1 MNLLHDILDQ
11 EQRRDREG
19 SALLMVI
26 IVILIITTISTVSL
40 SNSMAQLKL
49 SRQQTYMEQ
58 AHFAAEAG
66 VEEAARM
73 IGATAYMGASDT
85 TFSITLDS
93 GATASVTITPKN
105 NRGREFAIHSVGT
118 KNGVQREVGIARVYK
133 ATYLDY
139 GHFFEDFANLWW
151 IYGNFVD
158 GKTWTGNRQ
167 NIYGYT
173 LSNGEKWGPV
183 FSYVNE
189 VGVDAF
195 GGYPEYAAKL
205 DPSIAFADAQYSDL
219 RFWNDD
225 PDGYDTNVQKPALL
239 NVDFAETATIA
250 TALDID
256 PALID
261 PDTVS
266 VASMPKGKALFLKG
280 NTEMRFS
287 TTDVGGTEVGILEIR
302 NYEKFGNFDWNPVYS
317 EAIDLIYVEQLNT
330 GPEEHRGADVMLG
343 DWDNR
348 TANIIKGN
356 MTIWAEDDVT
366 IPSHLVYSD
375 QNLETSNDK
384 LGVIS
389 RDDIWLEQ
397 TFAGDLVIQGG
408 FIATGVESGTLG
420 EFGLLEW
427 NQHGV
432 RGNLYLTGSRVSQ
445 KVVPTAQFSG
455 STLQHGFNTIHQ
467 YDERFI
473 EDPPPFT
480 PALDS
485 ELRYEG
491 WY

>member
-1 MNLLHDILDQ
+1 MKNNDTISNQ
-11 EQRRDREG
+11 ERRQNQEG

-40 SNSMAQLKL
+40 SNSMAQMKL

-66 VEEAARM
+66 VEEAARL
-73 IGATAYMGASDT
+73 IGATAYMGASET

-93 GATASVTITPKN
+93 GATAAVTITPKN

-118 KNGVQREVGIARVYK
+118 QNGVQREVGIARIYK

-151 IYGNFVD
+151 IYGTFVD

-183 FSYVNE
+183 FSYKNE
-189 VGVDAF
+189 TGVDAF
-195 GGYPEYAAKL
+195 GGYPEYAAKI
-205 DPSIAFADAQYSDL
+205 DPSIAFEDAEYSDL
-219 RFWNDD
+219 SFWNDN
-225 PDGYDTNVQKPALL
+225 PDAYDTNVEKPALL
-239 NVDFAETATIA
+239 NVDFDETATIA

-256 PALID
+256 PSLID
-261 PDTVS
+261 PNTVS
-266 VASMPKGKALFLKG
+266 SVNMPKGKALFLKG

-287 TTDVGGTEVGILEIR
+287 TITDAGNEVGILEIR
-302 NYEKFGNFDWNPVYS
+302 NYEKFGNYDWNPVYS
-317 EAIDLIYVEQLNT
+317 EAIDLIYVEQLDS

-366 IPSHLVYSD
+366 IPTHLVYSD
-375 QNLETSNDK
+375 QNLENSADK
-384 LGVIS
+384 LGVFS
-389 RDDIWLEQ
+389 RDDIWFEQ
-397 TFAGDLVIQGG
+397 TYAGDLVIQAGL
-408 FIATGVESGTLG
+408 IATGVEEGTLG
-420 EFGLLEW
+420 EVGLLEYD
-427 NQHGV
+427 QHGV

-445 KVVPTAQFSG
+445 KVVATGVFSG
-455 STLQHGFNTIHQ
+455 STFLHGFNVIHK
-467 YDERFI
+467 YDERFT

-480 PALDS
+480 PALNS